1 MILPDAVR
9 VRVEEV
15 LNRHMPSPTRV
26 LSGRRVGGGCIH
38 HALEVTTSRGPLF
51 LKWNRGPAAAAF
63 SAEARGLDALRAI
76 TSDESFIAV
85 PHVIGFEDAEGADG
99 LGWLALDYLP
109 PSGQATDYEVRL
121 GRGIAHLH
129 TQPPPARATS
139 DDPQPSATEPRS
151 PATQPEPLP
160 APTWGWHEDNRIGP
174 LVQRNPD
181 STNWGAFWRTA
192 RLEPRVLHAEQ
203 QDALRPGDRT
213 LLHRVLDATESV
225 LADIGAD
232 QVSLVHGDLWA
243 GNMHP
248 GPDGRP
254 VLVDPAAYRGHRE
267 VDVAMAELFGG
278 LSARAMAVYEETAPL
293 SDAYRDVRRPL
304 YQLYYLLAHLNLFGA
319 EYLPSVRRC
328 AKKVLRAV
336 D

>member
-15 LNRHMPSPTRV
+15 LNGRLSTPTRV

-51 LKWNRGPAAAAF
+51 LKWNRGPAAAGF
-63 SAEARGLDALRAI
+63 SAEARGLAALRAI
-76 TSDESFIAV
+76 TSTESFIAV
-85 PHVIGFEDAEGADG
+85 PHVIGFEDSEGADG

-109 PSGQATDYEVRL
+109 PSGQGMDYHTRL

-129 TQPPPARATS
+129 TQPV
-139 DDPQPSATEPRS
+139 PSS
-151 PATQPEPLP
+151 N
-160 APTWGWHEDNRIGP
+160 WGWHEDNRIGP
-174 LVQRNPD
+174 LLQRNPNLE
-181 STNWGAFWRTA
+181 NWGTFWRAA
-192 RLEPRVLHAEQ
+192 RLEPRVLHAER
-203 QDALRPGDRT
+203 QDALRPGDRD
-213 LLHRVLDATESV
+213 LLHQVIDATESL
-225 LADIGAD
+225 LADVGPD
-232 QVSLVHGDLWA
+232 QISLVHGDFWS
-243 GNMHP
+243 GNVHP

-254 VLVDPAAYRGHRE
+254 VLIDPAAYCGHRE
-267 VDVAMAELFGG
+267 VDVAMTELFGG
-278 LSARAMAVYEETAPL
+278 FSARALAVYSEIAPL

-328 AKKVLRAV
+328 ATKVMRAV